1 MDLSLVVVLGVCH
14 IAYFSGDLVHRAAMT
29 QLAFARLVPTRLIAR
44 GIGVMKVE
52 AVLPAL
58 WVILRDFEHSLVK
71 HEVGDTGDTFTRA
84 LGSIPLEAAPRC
96 LATILASGFASSLCL
111 GNFGIALLHT
121 PITEDPLVVQVT
133 RVPAF

>member
-1 MDLSLVVVLGVCH
+1 MDLLLVFVLSVCH
-14 IAYFSGDLVHRAAMT
+14 IACFSGTLVHRAVMT
-29 QLAFARLVPTRLIAR
+29 QLAVRLIAR
-44 GIGVMKVE
+44 VVGVVKVE

-58 WVILRDFEHSLVK
+58 RMLLCDFEHSLAM
-71 HEVGDTGDTFTRA
+71 HEVGDIGGTFTCA
-84 LGSIPLEAAPRC
+84 LGSIPLEAVPRC

-111 GNFGIALLHT
+111 GNFGITLLHT

>member
-1 MDLSLVVVLGVCH
+1 MDLLLVFVLSVRH
-14 IAYFSGDLVHRAAMT
+14 IACFSGTLVHRAVMT
-29 QLAFARLVPTRLIAR
+29 QLAVRLIAR
-44 GIGVMKVE
+44 GVGVVKVE

-58 WVILRDFEHSLVK
+58 WVLLRDFEHSLVM

-96 LATILASGFASSLCL
+96 LATVLDSSSASSLCL

>member
-1 MDLSLVVVLGVCH
+1 
-14 IAYFSGDLVHRAAMT
+14 
-29 QLAFARLVPTRLIAR
+29 
-44 GIGVMKVE
+44 MKVE

-58 WVILRDFEHSLVK
+58 WVLLRDFEHSLVM
-71 HEVGDTGDTFTRA
+71 HEVGDIGGTFTCA